1 MENTYGLYD
10 LLKLK
15 RINSFTFLGKNF
27 KTSWDR
33 VYGGQVLA
41 QSLHAAN
48 QTILN
53 NRYIH
58 SLHGYFILAGDIKVP
73 IKFKVEN
80 LRDGKS
86 FNTRRVTAYQ
96 KGKAIFV
103 LSASFQIDEIGLSQH
118 ESSPAFCNPEKLLED
133 SEILEK
139 TRLIPKQLKRY
150 LLSRHPFAFEF
161 RPELN
166 YDKSIDYRSTRNIWF
181 KLKNKT
187 KLSRNQQ
194 YEFLAYAVDYDL
206 LVMSVISHFYDKYD
220 NPIQIASLDHSMWFH
235 RKFDVNEWLMYSM
248 KTPNISGSR
257 CLGTGYVYDREGLLV
272 ATVVQEGLARILSK

>member
-103 LSASFQIDEIGLSQH
+103 LSASFQIDEKGLSQH

-150 LLSRHPFAFEF
+150 L
-161 RPELN
+161 
-166 YDKSIDYRSTRNIWF
+166 
-181 KLKNKT
+181 
-187 KLSRNQQ
+187 
-194 YEFLAYAVDYDL
+194 
-206 LVMSVISHFYDKYD
+206 
-220 NPIQIASLDHSMWFH
+220 
-235 RKFDVNEWLMYSM
+235 
-248 KTPNISGSR
+248 
-257 CLGTGYVYDREGLLV
+257 
-272 ATVVQEGLARILSK
+272 

>member
-1 MENTYGLYD
+1 MENSYGLSD
-10 LLKLK
+10 LLTLK
-15 RINSFTFLGKNF
+15 RIDAFTFIGKNY
-27 KTSWDR
+27 KTFWKR

-48 QTILN
+48 QTIMGG
-53 NRYIH
+53 RYVH
-58 SLHGYFILAGDIKVP
+58 SLHGYFILAGDIEVP
-73 IKFKVEN
+73 IEFKVEN

-103 LSASFQIDEIGLSQH
+103 LSASFQIDEEGLSQY
-118 ESSPAFCNPEKLLED
+118 ENSPASFNPENLIPD
-133 SEILEK
+133 SELLKK
-139 TRLIPKQLKRY
+139 TKVIPLQIKKY

-161 RPELN
+161 RPEID
-166 YDKSIDYRSTRNIWF
+166 YDKSIDYTSTRNIWF
-181 KLKNKT
+181 RLKNKT
-187 KLSRNQQ
+187 KLTRNRQ

-206 LVMSVISHFYDKYD
+206 LIMSVISHFRDKYKD
-220 NPIQIASLDHSMWFH
+220 PVQTASLDHAMWFH

-248 KTPNISGSR
+248 KSPNISGSR
-257 CLGTGYVYDREGLLV
+257 CLGTGYIYDREGLLV